1 MAGHAACHV
10 AADGGGEG
18 MIPTTVAGA
27 PADELRS
34 RGRALA
40 VLVAVVA
47 LPLWAATLLLLVSKA
62 ATLGFVSPLGLIFIG
77 LSVVLG
83 GLVRQL
89 WRFASGR
96 VEPPQAPV
104 NWSCCCCSV
113 CHW

>member
-1 MAGHAACHV
+1 
-10 AADGGGEG
+10 

-27 PADELRS
+27 PADEMRS
-34 RGRALA
+34 RARALA